1 MDSLFNV
8 GEYVSAHYLAEVMP
22 KTLKS
27 DRLQAWA
34 KREKAREPSPRT
46 QLRALGQP
54 FFAARAQLDQG
65 SDPASAS
72 WRKALDELHYEKV
85 LASLGFD
92 SVTEPMTI
100 TVEHSGAE
108 YEVPVLHDER
118 DVVVIACGWATDLD
132 AALDSAGAGRLPQP
146 ISLSSSKELATGA
159 ELASFLFGAEKP
171 PRYVLILVGAI
182 VILADR
188 HAWGEGRYLAANLDI
203 ALGRNDTSLAGEL
216 DIIAALFSAEALH
229 SPDGGENP
237 LSSLV
242 DAAQKHAVG
251 VSEDLR
257 KGLQRSVELIANEVL
272 DRIRDANVQP
282 EQLDDVRALAGT
294 LTRESL
300 RYLYRILF
308 LLYAEARPDLGVL
321 PADYPEYAEGYGMA
335 RLGELVTHPLVD
347 EAACTGFHLY
357 ESLDLL
363 FSRVNKGY
371 RPRLMGE
378 ISTSD
383 DEGIRFEALNSD
395 LFGPEQITLIGAV
408 KHPDWDQDQ
417 PEAVPEYIDTR
428 LRNETLHQVLHLLM
442 IVRGKKKE
450 RGGFISYAQLG
461 INQLGAVYEGLM
473 SYTGFIAAEELYE
486 VAKGGDPSD
495 GSWMIPATKA
505 DQFQDNVFVT
515 RDDDETGDKRR
526 VRYPAKSFVYRLA
539 GRDRQ
544 TSASYYTPESL
555 TKVTVQL
562 ALKQRIEENPVPVK
576 ANDLLHW
583 RICEPALGSGAFLNE
598 AINQVATEYLRLRK
612 EELDEDIPLDEYDTR
627 LRQVKAYIAL
637 HNSYGVDL
645 NETAVELAEVSLWL
659 NVMHPGLAA
668 PWFGLHLRR
677 GNSLIG
683 ASRRCYSAEQ
693 LLHADWLRSKET
705 LPPTDLPFRDG
716 ALPDCAVHQFLLP
729 AIGWGAVASEKEARK
744 LAPEAVAQLAAWR
757 KGIQCKPKKGKQ
769 IQRLQALAARAEFLW
784 DLVIRRLEISE
795 REISRRIEVW
805 RAEDLDHPH
814 EAVERQDVYDDL
826 HAEGTPY
833 WRLRTLMNTW
843 CALWFWPVHQAGL
856 LDGTASVYPDSW
868 RVAEQAESVEV
879 TEPVEPPVP
888 VSLPFAEQTSLL
900 PSVQE
905 SLFGEAREL
914 VARPVRQPRAPKV
927 RRRPVVPLADLD
939 DWLEF
944 AEALLGT
951 SDLGD
956 GHLYS
961 DITTLRELDDLE
973 SDLPGQ
979 MGMDNEFLLPQ
990 RFPWL
995 SAVEDLAKQH
1005 GFFHWEL
1012 DFAHIF
1018 KAGGFDLQ
1026 VGNPPWVRPR
1036 WEEDTVLAELDPW
1049 FKLTEKPTAK
1059 IWKDHRS
1066 ALLDG
1071 VAAKQFFLNELASQV
1086 GLAEYLG
1093 SPVTY
1098 ILLFGTQP
1106 DLYRAFMI
1114 RVWVNLGT
1122 HGTAGL
1128 LHPDTHFGG
1137 DKERRL
1143 RAKAY
1148 ARLRVH
1154 GDFVNAGNRFFP
1166 PPVNRSSHFGLHV
1179 YGRSKEIGFSHL
1191 SWLFGASVLTD
1202 SLAHNAKNDDRLVGV
1217 RVDGDW
1223 DVEAHR
1229 SRVIKVDRQM
1239 LSAWA
1244 RITDEASIPLDQTRL
1259 LYPVSRSEDEAIVA
1273 LGRIGRRLAVAEPRI
1288 SRGYDEANARKDGL
1302 IEWWIGQP
1310 GNWSDVILKGP
1321 QLGVATPFFK
1331 QPPNTG
1337 TGARPQDLTA
1347 LPIDAVPGTSFRRV
1361 ESLEGSRVAHD
1372 RWVDYRVLAE
1382 LLASTTA
1389 FEDARLAVA
1398 EQSDLLLAEV
1408 TDDQIEAH
1416 LRELAKRPYTDFYRL
1431 AWREMV
1437 PSDTYQSLFA
1447 ALIPPGPA
1455 HIHAVR
1461 SMALPTNVMTGLVAG
1476 FWATLPV
1483 DYLLRITG
1491 TEHLDVANVN
1501 RMPAP
1506 EPTHPLAPALL
1517 LRTLRLNCLTH
1528 AYAPLW
1534 VELFDDMWPDELWSV
1549 NWPGLTPLGKVTGEW
1564 TSDTPLR
1571 TERERR
1577 AALVE
1582 LDALVAVWLGLTA
1595 NHLEAIYRS
1604 RYPILSD
1611 YEDMTWFDAEGRKIA
1626 GNWNTF
1632 GHGQTKEHYQQL
1644 MAHLEDGGPRPEGY
1658 TAPFHKA
1665 DRVAEMR
1672 QAHAVFSRRLEES
1685 R

>member
-27 DRLQAWA
+27 DRLPAWA
-34 KREKAREPSPRT
+34 KREKAGEPSPRT
-46 QLRALGQP
+46 QLRALRQP

-65 SDPASAS
+65 SGPFSPS
-72 WRKALDELHYEKV
+72 WRSALDELHCEKV

-92 SVTEPMTI
+92 AVTEPMTI

-108 YEVPVLHDER
+108 HEVAVLHHER

-132 AALDSAGAGRLPQP
+132 AALDSAGAGRLPQL
-146 ISLSSSKELATGA
+146 ISLSSGKELATGA
-159 ELASFLFGAEKP
+159 DLASFLFGTEKP

-188 HAWGEGRYLAANLDI
+188 HAWSEGRYLAANLDT

-229 SPDGGENP
+229 SPDSGENP

-251 VSEDLR
+251 VSDDLR
-257 KGLQRSVELIANEVL
+257 TGLQRSVELIANEVL

-282 EQLDDVRALAGT
+282 EQLDDVRALART

-308 LLYAEARPDLGVL
+308 LLYAEARPELGVL

-378 ISTSD
+378 GSTSA
-383 DEGIRFEALNSD
+383 DEGIRFEPLNSD
-395 LFGPEQITLIGAV
+395 LFGPERITLIGVV
-408 KHPDWDQDQ
+408 KHPDWDEDQ

-486 VAKGGDPSD
+486 VAKGGDPS
-495 GSWMIPATKA
+495 GGGWMIPAAKA

-526 VRYPAKSFVYRLA
+526 VRYPAGSFVYRLA

-576 ANDLLHW
+576 ANDLLRW

-598 AINQVATEYLRLRK
+598 AINQVATEYLRRKK
-612 EELDEDIPLDEYDTR
+612 EELDEDIPLEEYDTR

-637 HNSYGVDL
+637 HNGYGVDL

-683 ASRRCYSAEQ
+683 ASRRYYSAEQ
-693 LLHADWLRSKET
+693 LPHGDWLRSKDT

-716 ALPDCAVHQFLLP
+716 ALPDRAVHQFLLP
-729 AIGWGAVASEKEARK
+729 AIGWGAVAGEKEARA

-757 KGIQCKPKKGKQ
+757 KRIHHKPKKGKQ
-769 IQRLQALAARAEFLW
+769 TQRLQALARRTEFLW
-784 DLVIRRLEISE
+784 DLVIQRLEISE
-795 REISRRIEVW
+795 REISRRIDVW
-805 RAEDLDHPH
+805 GAEELDHPH
-814 EAVERQDVYDDL
+814 EAVDRQEVYDDL

-833 WRLRTLMNTW
+833 WRLKTLMNTW

-856 LDGTASVYPDSW
+856 LNGTASIYPDS
-868 RVAEQAESVEV
+868 RQVAEQTESAEL
-879 TEPVEPPVP
+879 TEPAEAPVP
-888 VSLPFAEQTSLL
+888 VPFAEQTSLL
-900 PSVQE
+900 PLMQE
-905 SLFGEAREL
+905 SLFGEASE
-914 VARPVRQPRAPKV
+914 VEARPFKQPRAPKV
-927 RRRPVVPLADLD
+927 RRRPVVPLSGLD

-951 SDLGD
+951 SDLGE

-961 DITTLRELDDLE
+961 DITTLRELDELE
-973 SDLPGQ
+973 HDLPSQ

-995 SAVEDLAKQH
+995 STVEDLAERH

-1026 VGNPPWVRPR
+1026 LGNPPWVRPR
-1036 WEEDTVLAELDPW
+1036 WEENTVLAELDPW
-1049 FKLTEKPTAK
+1049 FKLAENPAA
-1059 IWKDHRS
+1059 S
-1066 ALLDG
+1066 AWRDRKSAVLYE
-1071 VAAKQFFLNELASQV
+1071 VRAQQFFLSELASQV

-1093 SPVTY
+1093 SPATY
-1098 ILLFGTQP
+1098 ELLVGTQP

-1114 RVWVNLGT
+1114 RTWANLGLC
-1122 HGTAGL
+1122 GTAGL

-1143 RAKAY
+1143 RAEAY

-1179 YGRSKEIGFSHL
+1179 YGRSKKIGFSHL

-1202 SLAHNAKNDDRLVGV
+1202 SLAADTKSEDRLVGV
-1217 RVDGDW
+1217 RVDGAW
-1223 DVEAHR
+1223 DVQAHR
-1229 SRVIKVDRQM
+1229 SRVINVDREM

-1244 RITDEASIPLDQTRL
+1244 RLTGETGIPVEQAKL
-1259 LYPVSRSEDEAIVA
+1259 LYPVSRSEDEAIVT
-1273 LGRIGRRLAVAEPRI
+1273 LGGFGCRLADVEPRI
-1288 SRGYDEANARKDGL
+1288 SRGYDEANAKKDGL
-1302 IEWWIGQP
+1302 IEWWIGQSDD
-1310 GNWSDVILKGP
+1310 WSDVILKGP

-1337 TGARPQDLTA
+1337 TGARPQDLTE
-1347 LPIDAVPGTSFRRV
+1347 LPVDAVPGTSYRCI
-1361 ESLEGSRVAHD
+1361 EQPDGAAIAQD
-1372 RWVDYRVLAE
+1372 RWVDHRALAE
-1382 LLASTTA
+1382 LLASA
-1389 FEDARLAVA
+1389 QAVEKARFAVA
-1398 EQSDLLLAEV
+1398 EQYDLLLAEV
-1408 TDDQIEAH
+1408 TDEQIEAH
-1416 LRELAKRPYTDFYRL
+1416 LRELSKRPYTDFYRV
-1431 AWREMV
+1431 AWRRRIAD
-1437 PSDTYQSLFA
+1437 DTDRSLFA

-1455 HIHAVR
+1455 HVHAVH
-1461 SMALPTNVMTGLVAG
+1461 SMALSDNRETALTAG
-1476 FWATLPV
+1476 FWAAMPL
-1483 DYLLRITG
+1483 DYLLRATATKDLQPG
-1491 TEHLDVANVN
+1491 AA
-1501 RMPAP
+1501 RFMPASSAD
-1506 EPTHPLAPALL
+1506 HVLASGLL
-1517 LRTLRLNCLTH
+1517 LRTLRLNCLTA

-1534 VELFDDMWPDELWSV
+1534 TELFDIAWPNEQWAAT
-1549 NWPGLTPLGKVTGEW
+1549 WPGLAPLGKVTGEW
-1564 TSDTPLR
+1564 GSNTPLR

-1582 LDALVAVWLGLTA
+1582 VDALVAVWLGLTA

-1611 YEDMTWFDAEGRKIA
+1611 YEDVTWFDADGRKIA

-1644 MAHLEDGGPRPEGY
+1644 MAYLEDSEPPPTGYRP
-1658 TAPFHKA
+1658 PFYKA
-1665 DRVAEMR
+1665 DRVAEM
-1672 QAHAVFSRRLEES
+1672 QLAHAVFSKRLEES